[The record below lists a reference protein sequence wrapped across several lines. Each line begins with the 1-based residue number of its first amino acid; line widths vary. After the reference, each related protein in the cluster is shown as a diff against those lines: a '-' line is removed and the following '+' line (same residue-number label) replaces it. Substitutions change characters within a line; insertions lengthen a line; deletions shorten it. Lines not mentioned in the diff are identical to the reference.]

1 MLEITQLTH
10 SWKAWLSWSMA
21 RTLRLAEGHVHGWTC
36 TCPLKLQLQ
45 SETCGLHGQRS
56 VLQGKLPSWTIK
68 AASPLPGRGWVE
80 VGGKRMTGT

>member
-1 MLEITQLTH
+1 MSTEAPA
-10 SWKAWLSWSMA
+10 SVK
-21 RTLRLAEGHVHGWTC
+21 
-36 TCPLKLQLQ
+36 
-45 SETCGLHGQRS
+45 ETCGLHGQRS